1 MQLIVGYRL
10 PHRCGIE
17 TTTNRITIS
26 FFTDG
31 FGDIGTEE
39 WDSRDVLSR
48 ENGLFWIAIV

>member
-1 MQLIVGYRL
+1 MQLIGYRL